1 MCLLQALCVMFEIW
15 CLLVWVSLEI
25 VPEASFKGFNWKGL
39 LERPLRKVEK
49 VKQKGRRKQKVQ

>member
-1 MCLLQALCVMFEIW
+1 MFEIW

-49 VKQKGRRKQKVQ
+49 VRQKGRRKQKVQ